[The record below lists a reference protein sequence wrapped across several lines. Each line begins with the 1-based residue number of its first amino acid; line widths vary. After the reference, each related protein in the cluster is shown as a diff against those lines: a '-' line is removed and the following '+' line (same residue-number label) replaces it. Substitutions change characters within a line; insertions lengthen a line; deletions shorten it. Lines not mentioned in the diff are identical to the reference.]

1 MYQTLRTILHAGR
14 VAPTPTGTTGSA
26 RIARQ
31 RLHAV
36 VRRAHTAP
44 PPVPPMPR
52 QPLPAAPDAELLR
65 LLLSQECAPAAGEYG
80 YAAPCRNA

>member
-14 VAPTPTGTTGSA
+14 VAPTPTGSA
-26 RIARQ
+26 RVARQ

-65 LLLSQECAPAAGEYG
+65 LLLSQECAPPAASEYG